1 MHGHANSNDVDHT
14 KFWYRTCRCLQ
25 AGDWAMFISKWQLSM
40 TTPRGRLCRLRYTG
54 DRVTGGQFMTVCSA
68 KDELSRFLGDTTWQ
82 RTGLEA
88 YHPSKTT
95 IDMTLPWCGGL
106 EDYFSSTNMTVIIN
120 DYQWLSMIIR
130 VTLFVGDCWGDAKY
144 GEPPPNWDDRSW
156 PWVPL
161 AGGVQ
166 TLNKRSDMVCHR
178 R

>member
-1 MHGHANSNDVDHT
+1 MLIIPNFGTEHADVCKLGIGQCLFLNDNCQWQHRGAA
-14 KFWYRTCRCLQ
+14 F
-25 AGDWAMFISKWQLSM
+25 AGWDTPATGWQ
-40 TTPRGRLCRLRYTG
+40 
-54 DRVTGGQFMTVCSA
+54 GGQFMTVCSA